1 MQAIELT
8 RTQARCCDEGVNR
21 WMAMSDRAFHDSD
34 DANLVKGS
42 PPVARP
48 GDDRDSTFLSE
59 SYLGS
64 RLFMNV
70 GLYEHQIAS
79 NTSLTSFLHWRIIE

>member
-8 RTQARCCDEGVNR
+8 RTQARCCNEGVNR

-34 DANLVKGS
+34 DANLVKGKTRS

-48 GDDRDSTFLSE
+48 GDDRDSSTFLSE
-59 SYLGS
+59 S
-64 RLFMNV
+64 
-70 GLYEHQIAS
+70 
-79 NTSLTSFLHWRIIE
+79 

>member
-34 DANLVKGS
+34 DAKALVKGKTRS

-59 SYLGS
+59 APYSS
-64 RLFMNV
+64 
-70 GLYEHQIAS
+70 
-79 NTSLTSFLHWRIIE
+79 

>member
-34 DANLVKGS
+34 DAKALVKGKTRS

-48 GDDRDSTFLSE
+48 GDNRDSTFLSE
-59 SYLGS
+59 S
-64 RLFMNV
+64 
-70 GLYEHQIAS
+70 
-79 NTSLTSFLHWRIIE
+79 